1 MPRSAWVRGNCI
13 PLVAEMS
20 NITIQITLDEQ
31 QAKQY
36 QLWLAGQF
44 ALEMSGV
51 WYSDRYRNVPTGER
65 GRKVLQDVPH
75 LRGICRTRKALEDLL
90 GPVQVERPQ

>member
-1 MPRSAWVRGNCI
+1 MPRPAWVRGNCI

-20 NITIQITLDEQ
+20 NITIEITLDEQ

-36 QLWLAGQF
+36 QLWLAGQYSL
-44 ALEMSGV
+44 AMAEV

-65 GRKVLQDVPH
+65 GRKVLQDLPH
-75 LRGICRTRKALEDLL
+75 LRGISRTSKALESRL
-90 GPVQVERPQ
+90 GPLPVERPQ

>member
-36 QLWLAGQF
+36 QLWLAGQY
-44 ALEMSGV
+44 AHAMAEV
-51 WYSDRYRNVPTGER
+51 WYSDRYRDVPTGER
-65 GRKVLQDVPH
+65 GRKVLQDLPY
-75 LRGICRTRKALEDLL
+75 LRGICRTSKALESQL
-90 GPVQVERPQ
+90 GPLLVERQL